1 MHFKV
6 NLMYFTSPTFGR
18 LNLEEVVE
26 QIREYVASV
35 PDAAYKLVIGSDSH
49 TTEGE
54 TLLVSAIVIHRVS
67 KGARFFFRRT
77 RLRPISDLRQR
88 IYVETAESLALAEK
102 LGNVGLFDL
111 LEEKDV
117 EIHVDI
123 GNTGQTRTM
132 IQEIVGWV
140 RSVGYTVKIK
150 PEAFGAS
157 AVADRYTK

>member
-1 MHFKV
+1 
-6 NLMYFTSPTFGR
+6 MYFTSPTFGR
-18 LNLEEVVE
+18 LDLNEVVE
-26 QIREYVASV
+26 HISEYVASV
-35 PDAAYKLVIGSDSH
+35 PDTTYKLVIGSDSH
-49 TTEGE
+49 TTEEG
-54 TLLVSAIVIHRVS
+54 TLLVSAIVIHRIS
-67 KGARFFFRRT
+67 KGARFFFRRNH
-77 RLRPISDLRQR
+77 LRSIHDLRQR

-102 LGNVGLFDL
+102 LGEIGLFDL
-111 LEEKDV
+111 LGEKDV

-123 GNTGQTRTM
+123 GNTGQTRMM